1 MFFKKTIKKVNFT
14 LFTVVKSCEAFQAHM
29 DITFND
35 AFMDSTWLITKSTS
49 CFFFNIF
56 NKIENLIISLFSID
70 HFNIFNKI
78 ENLIITL
85 FSALLLP

>member
-35 AFMDSTWLITKSTS
+35 AFMDSTCTS

>member
-49 CFFFNIF
+49 CFFSTFSTKL
-56 NKIENLIISLFSID
+56 KI
-70 HFNIFNKI
+70 
-78 ENLIITL
+78 
-85 FSALLLP
+85 